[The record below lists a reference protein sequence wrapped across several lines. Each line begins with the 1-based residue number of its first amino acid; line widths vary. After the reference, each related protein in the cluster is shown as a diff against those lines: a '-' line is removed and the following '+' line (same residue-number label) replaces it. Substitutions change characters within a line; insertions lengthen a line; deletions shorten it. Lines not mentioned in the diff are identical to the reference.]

1 MKTQEFNTVVQLN
14 NELVNQFIQ
23 WINQAIADY
32 GQARILLS
40 GGSTPISFYNLLE
53 KKEMDWTK
61 ISIGLVDERYVDQS
75 SDFSNETLIHQTLLQ
90 NHLKETKVV
99 PMVQFK
105 DDTEKNLV
113 AINEGYS
120 SFIERTDIV
129 LLGMG
134 DDGHTASLFPNDV
147 ASKELLKSNQK
158 GIFYTSAPNHPKDRI
173 TCSPAILEAATHCV
187 LLLHGSKKREVL
199 QKSEDQNLPIARF
212 INRPNFQLYYSKS

>member
-14 NELVNQFIQ
+14 NELADQFIQ
-23 WINQAIADY
+23 WINQAIAEY

-53 KKEMDWTK
+53 KKELDWTK

-105 DDTEKNLV
+105 DDAEKNLA
-113 AINEGYS
+113 AIN
-120 SFIERTDIV
+120 
-129 LLGMG
+129 
-134 DDGHTASLFPNDV
+134 
-147 ASKELLKSNQK
+147 KE
-158 GIFYTSAPNHPKDRI
+158 Y
-173 TCSPAILEAATHCV
+173 
-187 LLLHGSKKREVL
+187 
-199 QKSEDQNLPIARF
+199 
-212 INRPNFQLYYSKS
+212 